1 MEDLELPA
9 VPVDVSSIA
18 LNDFSG
24 LEQGLTTAGYGAK
37 TLLVENGKSGGTCVN
52 VGCVPKKMTWNHAS
66 ISEALKD
73 GVHYGY
79 DIPQNISFDFG
90 KWKRAR
96 DARIKQLNAAY
107 ERNWAKENI
116 DLVHGTASFKTAK
129 ELEVEAMDGSK
140 ASYTASKI
148 LIATG
153 GHPILPKGVP
163 GAEYGITSDGF
174 FDIESL
180 PKKMAFVGAGY
191 IAVELAGVM
200 AALGVEVHMFIRGQ
214 TFLRSFDPMVQNVL
228 TKRYEDTGVK
238 IHKGFSNFKEIIQLQ
253 EGSGSEKLLKLISD
267 NGEELEVNE
276 LLWAIGRAPEIERL
290 DPVKVGVKL
299 NEKGHIDVDEYQNTS
314 VEGIYAIGDVTGQ
327 AELTPVAIAAGR
339 KLSNRLF
346 GTSHSAGGAHLAH
359 DKLDYN
365 MVYSLPS
372 SPPTTLLTL
381 ASPRSPPSSS
391 PTPKSAPS
399 VSPNRPPKPNTE
411 PPTSKS
417 TKPPSKPCSTTST
430 HKRKKTRI
438 PRDIN
443 SSVRG
448 LRRRL

>member
-1 MEDLELPA
+1 M
-9 VPVDVSSIA
+9 
-18 LNDFSG
+18 
-24 LEQGLTTAGYGAK
+24 
-37 TLLVENGKSGGTCVN
+37 N

-79 DIPQNISFDFG
+79 DIPQNIPFDFG

-129 ELEVEAMDGSK
+129 EVEVEAMDGSK
-140 ASYTASKI
+140 VSYTASKI

-153 GHPILPKGVP
+153 GHPVLPKGVP

-174 FDIESL
+174 FDIEEL
-180 PKKMAFVGAGY
+180 PQKMAFVGAGY

-238 IHKGFSNFKEIIQLQ
+238 IHKGFNNFKEIIQLK
-253 EGSGSEKLLKLISD
+253 EGSGSAKLLKLVND

-299 NEKGHIDVDEYQNTS
+299 NKKGHIDVDEYQNTS

-339 KLSNRLF
+339 KLSNRVF
-346 GTSHSAGGAHLAH
+346 GTSHSAGGAHLAQ

-365 MVYSLPS
+365 MVCS
-372 SPPTTLLTL
+372 SPFPHPASHTLLIL
-381 ASPRSPPSSS
+381 HSLRSPRSSS

-399 VSPNRPPKPNTE
+399 VSPNRPPKKNTE

-417 TKPPSKPCSTTST
+417 TKPPSRPCSTTST
-430 HKRKKTRI
+430 HKRKKTRT
-438 PRDIN
+438 PHDIN
-443 SSVRG
+443 SSARG
-448 LRRRL
+448 PRRRLSGCISLGWGAVK